1 MGFEDDSIC
10 NTALTLSLLGS
21 SDHDVVAAPGSG
33 CRFHLKSSPPVSDTT
48 CLRPSLTLGGPPPP
62 EEELKF
68 EVAAEEDGTS
78 MASSFSNSSMKRER
92 EIGGGGEEEVE
103 LEIMEPTKGLSGDDD
118 EVVGTRKKLRLTKE
132 QSVVLED
139 SFKEHSTLNSK
150 QKEHL
155 ARKLNLRPRQVEVWF
170 QNRRA
175 RNKLKQTEVDCEL
188 LRKCYDSLTDEN
200 RRLQRELQELKAKTP
215 AAAAAVAVAQP
226 FYMQLSAA
234 TPLTMCPSCQRTY
247 GGSGDN
253 SAANIGEKSHYYGS
267 KHNGTIAC

>member
-1 MGFEDDSIC
+1 MGFDEDTIC

-21 SDHDVVAAPGSG
+21 HHDVVFSP
-33 CRFHLKSSPPVSDTT
+33 RENKKSA
-48 CLRPSLTLGGPPPP
+48 CLRRPSLTLGGPAAAAA
-62 EEELKF
+62 ELKL
-68 EVAAEEDGTS
+68 EVAAEELEDGTTS
-78 MASSFSNSSMKRER
+78 MTSSFSNSSMKRER
-92 EIGGGGEEEVE
+92 EIGGGEEE
-103 LEIMEPTKGLSGDDD
+103 EPKGSSGDDD

-139 SFKEHSTLNSK
+139 SFKDHSTLNSK

-155 ARKLNLRPRQVEVWF
+155 ARRLNLRPRQVEVWF

-215 AAAAAVAVAQP
+215 AAQP
-226 FYMQLSAA
+226 FYMQISAA

-253 SAANIGEKSHYYGS
+253 SAGEKSHYYGS